1 MDKILDDI
9 LKNNIWNYFKAIN
22 YSYKDIYKI
31 FNNSKGKE
39 IGYLVLNESNLKQ
52 IEEIYNYMKENK
64 EIRMDKNETNDLK
77 IDKFYS
83 FLLCLYNI
91 KELYDKLIIY
101 YNGKDKSIIK
111 ILFNFVSLKK
121 LDDNIKQYFFE
132 SLKSNDYKFII
143 NDIFEKINSELNN
156 QNKNDIIN
164 NHYNQAAQYD
174 EIKAKKIFLENNKKT
189 SIINQ
194 LFFILKEDIIFC
206 NEYGMNIYNFY
217 YSNFFLIDLDK
228 EEKEILLT
236 DKILSPEN
244 IQIKQKFNFY
254 SGKEIDCNKK
264 IKIVDYPEILIV
276 LLDGNQ
282 FNKFILENNIYI
294 LCNNNQ
300 DILYYLISFI
310 ESGTN
315 NVYFEKNN
323 NWYKYIDQNKIESQ
337 DYKNKNPIVL
347 FYKLTYRKYINE
359 IINDNK
365 NKINKDNN
373 LDFQEKKKYQTQI
386 FPSNDNINNPRIM
399 NKNNNFN
406 INNFNFNPTHANNN
420 IIINMDKMK
429 ILMNGNFNGN
439 MNNISNN
446 KMNNLNNNMIKGNNN
461 INVNNN
467 MNINNNLNQNKNL
480 NCNVNINIMCM
491 NNNNINN
498 NIKNNINNN
507 MNNNMNNFNNNMNNN
522 NINNFNNN
530 NNMNNNFNNNNNM
543 NNNFNNN
550 NNINNNFNNNMNINN
565 NFNNNININ
574 NNLNNNINIVKG

>member
-22 YSYKDIYKI
+22 YSYKDINKI
-31 FNNSKGKE
+31 LNNSKGKE

-156 QNKNDIIN
+156 QNKNGIIN
-164 NHYNQAAQYD
+164 NHYNQATQYD

-315 NVYFEKNN
+315 NVYFGKNN

-373 LDFQEKKKYQTQI
+373 LDLQEKKKYQTQI
-386 FPSNDNINNPRIM
+386 FPSNNNINNPRIM

-429 ILMNGNFNGN
+429 ILMNGNFN
-439 MNNISNN
+439 ILFT
-446 KMNNLNNNMIKGNNN
+446 KI
-461 INVNNN
+461 
-467 MNINNNLNQNKNL
+467 
-480 NCNVNINIMCM
+480 
-491 NNNNINN
+491 
-498 NIKNNINNN
+498 
-507 MNNNMNNFNNNMNNN
+507 
-522 NINNFNNN
+522 
-530 NNMNNNFNNNNNM
+530 
-543 NNNFNNN
+543 
-550 NNINNNFNNNMNINN
+550 
-565 NFNNNININ
+565 
-574 NNLNNNINIVKG
+574 